1 MVKESISN
9 KYFKVLKLYVAA
21 PDEKYLV
28 EASELGRELV
38 MMETPPEEIAE
49 MQEAALARLAEEA
62 PDMTLIESLRTMSA
76 PLMELLM
83 AYGLAFRE
91 WIENRKQAEEALQK
105 ANDELEA
112 KVRERT
118 KELEEKNAEL
128 ERMNDVFTGR
138 EFRIKELRDRVKE
151 LELKIEDR

>member
-1 MVKESISN
+1 MVKESISE
-9 KYFKVLKLYVAA
+9 KYFKVLGLYVAT

-28 EASELGRELV
+28 EAAELGRELV

-49 MQEAALARLAEEA
+49 MHESALGRLAEKI
-62 PDMTLIESLRTMSA
+62 PDMILIETFRTMSA

-91 WIENRKQAEEALQK
+91 WIEERKWAEEALQK

-112 KVRERT
+112 KIRERT
-118 KELEEKNAEL
+118 KELEEKVTDL
-128 ERMNDVFTGR
+128 EEMNDLFVGR

-151 LELKIEDR
+151 LELKIED

>member
-49 MQEAALARLAEEA
+49 MQEA
-62 PDMTLIESLRTMSA
+62 
-76 PLMELLM
+76 ELLM